1 MYNINQARVT
11 MIAGQQGANF
21 IKGIE
26 IKKPRPQ
33 DNKYQRLEEGALI
46 QQILIAF
53 GEYRWWSIKT
63 LNERLKQP
71 EAHLREVLQKVAV
84 LVKSGDAANKWQLN
98 ANTQRL
104 IDYDSSKAAFVE
116 DKDDE
121 DDEDEDDDDDDDEE
135 MEDVDV

>member
-1 MYNINQARVT
+1 MYNINQARVIMT
-11 MIAGQQGANF
+11 AGQQGANF

-26 IKKPRPQ
+26 VKKARPQ
-33 DNKYQRLEEGALI
+33 DNKYQRLEEGVLI

-53 GEYRWWSIKT
+53 GEFRWWSLKT

-71 EAHLREVLQKVAV
+71 EAHLRDVLQKVAV

-98 ANTQRL
+98 ANTQAL
-104 IDYDSSKAAFVE
+104 IDYDGSKAGFGGE
-116 DKDDE
+116 DKDDDD
-121 DDEDEDDDDDDDEE
+121 DDEDEDDDDDEE